1 MNPAAR
7 SFSKRLPH
15 RRVQRRC
22 VPVLR
27 TFASLMILSA
37 AACRRDGAVV
47 GGDAGAAG
55 GAAGGR
61 LDGGSGGSGSEA
73 GADAGGGGSAGSAGG
88 GGHAG
93 SGGSA
98 GGGGRAGVAGSAGG
112 RGSAGAAGRA
122 DAAVDLGMD
131 AAARDGS
138 ADAGLAMTLKAAAA
152 QTGRLIGAAI
162 GASHLS
168 EAAYAATAAAAF
180 DFVTPENEM
189 KWDATEPTQ
198 NVFTFAGGDAITAF
212 AQQNGMK
219 VKGHTL
225 VWHSQL
231 PDWVAAITDATALH
245 AAMINHVTQVA
256 SHYRGKVIAWDVV
269 NEAVADGGQS
279 LRDSIFYQ
287 YLGAGYLDDA
297 FNAAHAADPGA
308 LLLYNDYGAEGAG
321 AKSDYVYNMVKGMLA
336 RGVPLNGVG
345 LQMHTGPADAS
356 PSAAQVRA
364 NMQRLEALGLNVVIS
379 EMDVQICTSDVD
391 TQKTRFHDIVAVCAS
406 EPLCLAVTVWGV
418 SDKYSWL
425 NGATCATP
433 QPLLFDDNYSPKP
446 AYAGVLG
453 ALLGL

>member
-1 MNPAAR
+1 MNRAR
-7 SFSKRLPH
+7 RRFSKPLFD
-15 RRVQRRC
+15 RRAQLGC

-37 AACRRDGAVV
+37 AACRRDGAAL
-47 GGDAGAAG
+47 GGAG
-55 GAAGGR
+55 GGAGSTGGAGGGW
-61 LDGGSGGSGSEA
+61 LDGGSGGEGSEA
-73 GADAGGGGSAGSAGG
+73 GME
-88 GGHAG
+88 
-93 SGGSA
+93 
-98 GGGGRAGVAGSAGG
+98 AGV
-112 RGSAGAAGRA
+112 AGRA
-122 DAAVDLGMD
+122 DAGADVGRDVAVDVRRDAAVDVGTDAAVDIRRD
-131 AAARDGS
+131 AAAPDGS
-138 ADAGLAMTLKAAAA
+138 ADAGLAMTLKSAAA
-152 QTGRLIGAAI
+152 QSGRLIGAAI

-168 EAAYAATAAAAF
+168 EAAYVTTAAAAF

-198 NVFTFAGGDAITAF
+198 NVFTFGSGDAITAF

-231 PDWVAAITDATALH
+231 PDWVSAITDATALH
-245 AAMINHVTQVA
+245 DAMINHITQVV
-256 SHYRGKVIAWDVV
+256 SHYRGQVIAWDVV
-269 NEAVADGGQS
+269 NEAVDDDGES

-336 RGVPLNGVG
+336 RGVPINGVG
-345 LQMHTGPADAS
+345 LQMHTGPADTS
-356 PSAAQVRA
+356 PSPAQVAA
-364 NMQRLEALGLNVVIS
+364 NMERLEALGLNVVIS

-391 TQKTRFHDIVAVCAS
+391 TQETRFHDIVAVCVA

-418 SDKYSWL
+418 PDKYSWL
-425 NGATCATP
+425 NGVNCATP
-433 QPLLFDDNYSPKP
+433 QPLLFDDNYGPKP
-446 AYAGVLG
+446 AFSGVLN
-453 ALLGL
+453 AFLGL

>member
-1 MNPAAR
+1 MNRAR
-7 SFSKRLPH
+7 RPFAKRFLD
-15 RRVQRRC
+15 RRAQLRC

-27 TFASLMILSA
+27 TFASLVILSA
-37 AACRRDGAVV
+37 AACRREGAAV
-47 GGDAGAAG
+47 GGTGGVAGTAGGTGGPLDGGNGGARSEAGMDAGDGG
-55 GAAGGR
+55 GAAGG
-61 LDGGSGGSGSEA
+61 GS
-73 GADAGGGGSAGSAGG
+73 AGGGGDAGSAGG
-88 GGHAG
+88 GG
-93 SGGSA
+93 SA
-98 GGGGRAGVAGSAGG
+98 SN
-112 RGSAGAAGRA
+112 AGAA
-122 DAAVDLGMD
+122 DAAVDLRMD
-131 AAARDGS
+131 AAPSDGS
-138 ADAGLAMTLKAAAA
+138 IDAGLAMALKAAAA
-152 QTGRLIGAAI
+152 QSGRLIGAAI

-198 NVFTFAGGDAITAF
+198 NVFTFGGGDAISSF

-231 PDWVAAITDATALH
+231 PDWVSAITDATALH
-245 AAMINHVTQVA
+245 DAMINHITQVV
-256 SHYRGKVIAWDVV
+256 SHYRGQVIAWDVV
-269 NEAVADGGQS
+269 NEAVADSGQS
-279 LRDSIFYQ
+279 LRDTIFSE

-336 RGVPLNGVG
+336 RGVPINGVG

-356 PSAAQVRA
+356 PSAAQVTA
-364 NMQRLEALGLNVVIS
+364 NMQRLEALALNVVIS
-379 EMDVQICTSDVD
+379 EMDVQICTSSVD
-391 TQKTRFHDIVAVCAS
+391 AQKTRFHDIVAVCAT

-425 NGATCATP
+425 NGVSCATP
-433 QPLLFDDNYSPKP
+433 QSLLFDDNFEPKP
-446 AYAGVLG
+446 AYAGVLD
-453 ALLGL
+453 AFRGL